1 MGIGPGDRKMMTVQ
15 ADEVLNDCQVIA
27 GYTVYIDLIRD
38 RYPGREFL
46 ATPMKQEKERCLMAL
61 REASQG
67 KKVAVVCSG
76 DPVVYGMAGLIFQ
89 LAKDFPE
96 VDIQVIPGVTAA
108 LSGGAIAGAPLT
120 HDFCVISLSDL
131 LTDWELIAKRLRCA
145 AEGDFTICIYNPSSK
160 KRKDYLKKACDI
172 LLESKS
178 PDTIC
183 AAVENIG
190 REGERY
196 RLMRLE
202 ELRNEKV
209 NMFTTV
215 FVGNSGTIETCGR
228 MVTPRGYRDV

>member
-46 ATPMKQEKERCLMAL
+46 ATPMKQDKERCLMAL

-76 DPVVYGMAGLIFQ
+76 DPVVYGMAGLVFQ
-89 LAKDFPE
+89 LAKDFPA

-145 AEGDFTICIYNPSSK
+145 AEGDFAICIYNPSSK
-160 KRKDYLKKACDI
+160 KREDYLKKACDI
-172 LLESKS
+172 LLERKS